1 MLEGIHDPKVHVFAV
16 WEPVLASDL
25 RAPSTATLR
34 RLKDTRVVQFWD
46 HDRLL
51 SHAMGEHADDR
62 HSIVWDYVAV
72 YEPGKRWSEAPPS
85 PTFSG
90 RTVVSVIDKAEQALK
105 KLSPAS

>member
-1 MLEGIHDPKVHVFAV
+1 VLEKIHDPKLHVFAV

-34 RLKDTRVVQFWD
+34 RLKDTRAIQFWD

-51 SHAMGEHADDR
+51 SHVMGEHAEDR

-72 YEPGKRWSEAPPS
+72 YERGKTWQDAPPS

-90 RTVVSVIDKAEQALK
+90 RTVVSVIDKAEASLK
-105 KLSPAS
+105 KLTGD